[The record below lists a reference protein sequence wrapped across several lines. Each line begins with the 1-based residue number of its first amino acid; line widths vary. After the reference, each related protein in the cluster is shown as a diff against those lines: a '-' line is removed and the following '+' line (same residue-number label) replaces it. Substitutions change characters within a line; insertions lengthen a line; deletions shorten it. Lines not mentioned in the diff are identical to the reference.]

1 MTIDFKAL
9 AVELANTDKTNML
22 TEEELDIIR
31 NQMRG
36 YLGDLAKVKNNIHIL
51 LKSKNSIP
59 EHTDYTDSLDKL
71 IIQACDIEEKIEFL
85 KNNVK
90 KFRIK
95 KYCILWCGL
104 DKSFKRSGRCKK
116 KTRNVHWRH

>member
-85 KNNVK
+85 KNN
-90 KFRIK
+90 FM
-95 KYCILWCGL
+95 Y
-104 DKSFKRSGRCKK
+104 
-116 KTRNVHWRH
+116 

>member
-9 AVELANTDKTNML
+9 AVELANTDKTNIL

-85 KNNVK
+85 KNN
-90 KFRIK
+90 FM
-95 KYCILWCGL
+95 Y
-104 DKSFKRSGRCKK
+104 
-116 KTRNVHWRH
+116 

>member
-9 AVELANTDKTNML
+9 AVELANTDKTNIL

-51 LKSKNSIP
+51 LQSKNSIP
-59 EHTDYTDSLDKL
+59 EHTDYTESLDKL
-71 IIQACDIEEKIEFL
+71 IIQVCDIEEKIEFL
-85 KNNVK
+85 KNN
-90 KFRIK
+90 FM
-95 KYCILWCGL
+95 YG
-104 DKSFKRSGRCKK
+104 
-116 KTRNVHWRH
+116 

>member
-51 LKSKNSIP
+51 LQSKNSIP

-85 KNNVK
+85 KNN
-90 KFRIK
+90 FM
-95 KYCILWCGL
+95 Y
-104 DKSFKRSGRCKK
+104 
-116 KTRNVHWRH
+116 

>member
-85 KNNVK
+85 KNTFV
-90 KFRIK
+90 
-95 KYCILWCGL
+95 YG
-104 DKSFKRSGRCKK
+104 
-116 KTRNVHWRH
+116 

>member
-1 MTIDFKAL
+1 MTINFQAL

-85 KNNVK
+85 KNN
-90 KFRIK
+90 FM
-95 KYCILWCGL
+95 YG
-104 DKSFKRSGRCKK
+104 
-116 KTRNVHWRH
+116 

>member
-85 KNNVK
+85 KNN
-90 KFRIK
+90 FM
-95 KYCILWCGL
+95 YG
-104 DKSFKRSGRCKK
+104 
-116 KTRNVHWRH
+116 

>member
-22 TEEELDIIR
+22 TEEELDIVR

-85 KNNVK
+85 KNN
-90 KFRIK
+90 FM
-95 KYCILWCGL
+95 YG
-104 DKSFKRSGRCKK
+104 
-116 KTRNVHWRH
+116 

>member
-9 AVELANTDKTNML
+9 AVELANTDKTNIL

-85 KNNVK
+85 KNN
-90 KFRIK
+90 FM
-95 KYCILWCGL
+95 YG
-104 DKSFKRSGRCKK
+104 
-116 KTRNVHWRH
+116 

>member
-36 YLGDLAKVKNNIHIL
+36 YLGDLAKVKNNIFIL
-51 LKSKNSIP
+51 LQSKNSIP

-71 IIQACDIEEKIEFL
+71 IDQAVSIEEKIEFL
-85 KNNVK
+85 KNN
-90 KFRIK
+90 FM
-95 KYCILWCGL
+95 Y
-104 DKSFKRSGRCKK
+104 
-116 KTRNVHWRH
+116 

>member
-85 KNNVK
+85 KNNFV
-90 KFRIK
+90 
-95 KYCILWCGL
+95 YG
-104 DKSFKRSGRCKK
+104 
-116 KTRNVHWRH
+116 

>member
-85 KNNVK
+85 KNN
-90 KFRIK
+90 FM
-95 KYCILWCGL
+95 YGQ
-104 DKSFKRSGRCKK
+104 
-116 KTRNVHWRH
+116 